1 MKNRLLFLLALA
13 AALSACQPDD
23 DALIGTW
30 KADKVNVQFDEQH
43 STPALVKQIGEMEQG
58 NTFTIA
64 PDSTLTFKG
73 LDEQWQGRLSLRSDG
88 TLLFDGTAFGT
99 WSHGRIVTRT
109 ESPVGEVTV
118 TYKKE

>member
-73 LDEQWQGRLSLRSDG
+73 LDEQWQGRLSLRGDG
-88 TLLFDGTAFGT
+88 TLLVDGTAFGT
-99 WSHGRIVTRT
+99 WSQERIVTRT
-109 ESPVGEVTV
+109 GSPAGEVMV